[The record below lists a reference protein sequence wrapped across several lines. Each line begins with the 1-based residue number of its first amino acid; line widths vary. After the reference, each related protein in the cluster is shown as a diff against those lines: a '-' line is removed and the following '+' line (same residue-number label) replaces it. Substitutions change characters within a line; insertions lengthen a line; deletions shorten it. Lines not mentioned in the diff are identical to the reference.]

1 MSQSANKVILI
12 GFLGEAPEVRFSQL
26 GKPVGAFSVGVDGS
40 WKDVQGTRRERV
52 EWFRMICFG

>member
-26 GKPVGAFSVGVDGS
+26 GKPVGAFSVRVNES
-40 WKDVQGTRRERV
+40 WKDV
-52 EWFRMICFG
+52 